1 MKWATLRFLAYLVG
15 KLILVLDLLRSLA
28 GGLRFFLLSG
38 ASPRALL
45 ERRHWFESTML
56 GRRMGIRD
64 LLEFGSWHAD
74 TTSYNLMNLSKRV
87 SDK

>member
-15 KLILVLDLLRSLA
+15 KLILAIDLLRAIA
-28 GGLRFFLLSG
+28 GGLRFFLLTG

-56 GRRMGIRD
+56 GRRIGVRD

-74 TTSYNLMNLSKRV
+74 TVSHNRLDTSKRV
-87 SDK
+87 SGK